1 MLITRSALAQTY
13 GVQPESRQTQGMAA
27 ALLLA
32 LCLALPHAMAAA
44 SEAPMM
50 LALTSASAQPQVQA
64 ASQQRSV
71 DLNSAS
77 AEQLASTLVGVGAAK
92 AQAIIRYRDEV
103 GPFRSVEELEE
114 VKGIGPNTVT
124 RNKARISVT
133 NPKG

>member
-1 MLITRSALAQTY
+1 MSNLKNSGDRYVDNTKRVSADLRRPTRIQANA
-13 GVQPESRQTQGMAA
+13 GMAT

-32 LCLALPHAMAAA
+32 LCLVLPYATAAA

-64 ASQQRSV
+64 ASRHRAV

-77 AEQLASTLVGVGAAK
+77 AEQLASTLAGVGTVK

-103 GPFRSVEELEE
+103 GPFRLLKELED
-114 VKGIGPNTVT
+114 VKGIGPNTVK
-124 RNKARISVT
+124 R
-133 NPKG
+133 

>member
-1 MLITRSALAQTY
+1 
-13 GVQPESRQTQGMAA
+13 
-27 ALLLA
+27 
-32 LCLALPHAMAAA
+32 
-44 SEAPMM
+44 MM

-71 DLNSAS
+71 ELNSVS
-77 AEQLASTLVGVGAAK
+77 AEQLASTLVGVGAAN

-114 VKGIGPNTVT
+114 VKGIRPNTVK

>member
-1 MLITRSALAQTY
+1 MLITRSALAQTH

-32 LCLALPHAMAAA
+32 LCLVLPHATAAA

-64 ASQQRSV
+64 ASQKRAV

-77 AEQLASTLVGVGAAK
+77 AEQLASTLVGVSTVK

-103 GPFRSVEELEE
+103 GPFRLLEELEE
-114 VKGIGPNTVT
+114 VKGIGPNTVK
-124 RNKARISVT
+124 R
-133 NPKG
+133 

>member
-1 MLITRSALAQTY
+1 MALF
-13 GVQPESRQTQGMAA
+13 PR
-27 ALLLA
+27 ALLL
-32 LCLALPHAMAAA
+32 LVLPYATAAA

-50 LALTSASAQPQVQA
+50 LALTCASAQLQVQA
-64 ASQQRSV
+64 ASQHRAV

-77 AEQLASTLVGVGAAK
+77 AEQLASTLAGVGTVK

-114 VKGIGPNTVT
+114 VKGIGLNTVK